1 MWGDCR
7 VTSELF
13 EYETN
18 LGARAD
24 WPLGACELEFA
35 RSSGKKAQDAQS

>member
-13 EYETN
+13 EYKTN

-24 WPLGACELEFA
+24 WATWALANKICKKQWEEGA
-35 RSSGKKAQDAQS
+35 DAQS